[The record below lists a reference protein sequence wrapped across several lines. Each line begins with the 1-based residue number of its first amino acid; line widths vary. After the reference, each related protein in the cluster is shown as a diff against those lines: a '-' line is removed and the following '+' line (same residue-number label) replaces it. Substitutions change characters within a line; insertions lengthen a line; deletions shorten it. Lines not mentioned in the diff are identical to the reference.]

1 MILNEKTLI
10 HYEAIYKLFLP
21 SLEEKLIDYLNSIS
35 NCTLFSMFYAMLGV
49 LKVYATKK
57 SYEKVLIML
66 NHC

>member
-1 MILNEKTLI
+1 M
-10 HYEAIYKLFLP
+10 KLFLP